1 MGGNETVP
9 NASAERMGRRR
20 CTTAVAVKMLLESSG
35 CGMQPA
41 GRGKSGAF
49 GVERNGTLALKWPAP
64 YHDAGYYRGWSMR
77 RSEEE
82 IIAAASQMIR

>member
-1 MGGNETVP
+1 MP
-9 NASAERMGRRR
+9 NASAERWDGDVAPPLSQSRCYWNTVAEWLRHAAGR
-20 CTTAVAVKMLLESSG
+20 T
-35 CGMQPA
+35 P

-77 RSEEE
+77 RSQEE